1 MPTASCSSWRSRTAL
16 RFRTEFGVIDI
27 EPGEVCVIPRGV
39 IFRVELIDGP
49 ARAYVCENYG
59 GGFTLP
65 DRGPIGANC
74 LANPRD
80 FLTPVAAYEDIEA
93 PHTLIVKWGGELY
106 RTEVAHSPIDVVA
119 WHGNYYPYKYDLRR
133 FSPVG
138 AIAFDHPD
146 PSIFTV
152 MTSPSET
159 PGTANIDFV
168 IFPERWAVAE
178 NTFRPPWYH
187 RNIMS
192 EFMGLVYGVYDAK
205 PEGFV
210 PGGMSLH
217 NQMLPHGPDADAF
230 NHASNVEL
238 KPVKLTNTLA
248 FMFETRF
255 RQRVTKYAAELDTR
269 QDDYA
274 DCWSGLAQALQS
286 EQARAGL
293 MKLASLKHGRDGRL
307 VVVSRDLARCA
318 DASACRAD
326 LAGGARRL
334 GRRRAAPHRDRGCA
348 RSRAHRARA
357 VRPGEVRRAAAALA
371 RLGRRVG
378 LREPCGAGA
387 PRARRRAAGLVLD
400 RSADV
405 SRRLGR
411 LHRARAIRSRSPTL
425 AWGVDLEAEVGVICD
440 DVPMG
445 ASVAAA
451 ARRDPADRDPQ
462 RCELPQPHPG
472 RAREGLRL
480 PAGQGTD
487 RVLARRRDA
496 GRAGRTRGT
505 ARSCRC
511 RCSRGSTARRS
522 AGPMRAPT

>member
-1 MPTASCSSWRSRTAL
+1 MPLNYMSGFGNTFETEALPGALPVGRNSPQKVNYGLYAEQLSGSPFTAPQATNQRSWLYRIRPTVRHTGRFERHDGGLIRTAPQREGELPIAQLRWSPTPIPDEPLTFVSGLRTMTTAGDCETMAGMAAHVALITQSMTREHLFNADGEFLVVAQQGSL
-16 RFRTEFGVIDI
+16 RFRTEFGAI
-27 EPGEVCVIPRGV
+27 EIAPGEVCVIPRGV

-74 LANPRD
+74 LANARD
-80 FLTPVAAYEDIEA
+80 FLTPVASYEDAEA
-93 PHTLIVKWGGELY
+93 PHTLFVKWGGELF
-106 RTEVAHSPIDVVA
+106 RTQVAHSPIDVVA

-230 NHASNVEL
+230 NHASTVEL

-255 RQRVTKYAAELDTR
+255 RQRLTKYAAELGTR

-274 DCWSGLAQALQS
+274 DCW
-286 EQARAGL
+286 AGL
-293 MKLASLKHGRDGRL
+293 GK
-307 VVVSRDLARCA
+307 VFN
-318 DASACRAD
+318 
-326 LAGGARRL
+326 
-334 GRRRAAPHRDRGCA
+334 PN
-348 RSRAHRARA
+348 
-357 VRPGEVRRAAAALA
+357 
-371 RLGRRVG
+371 
-378 LREPCGAGA
+378 
-387 PRARRRAAGLVLD
+387 
-400 RSADV
+400 
-405 SRRLGR
+405 
-411 LHRARAIRSRSPTL
+411 
-425 AWGVDLEAEVGVICD
+425 
-440 DVPMG
+440 
-445 ASVAAA
+445 
-451 ARRDPADRDPQ
+451 RRDPA
-462 RCELPQPHPG
+462 
-472 RAREGLRL
+472 
-480 PAGQGTD
+480 
-487 RVLARRRDA
+487 
-496 GRAGRTRGT
+496 
-505 ARSCRC
+505 
-511 RCSRGSTARRS
+511 
-522 AGPMRAPT
+522 

>member
-1 MPTASCSSWRSRTAL
+1 MNEMISPLGVSVTNASAGPGYMSGFGNTFETEALPGALPVGRNSPQKVNYGLYAEQLSGSPFTAPQSTNERSWLYRIRACVRHTSRFERIDPGLIRTAPQRESEAPIGQLRWDPTPIPSEKLTFITGLRTMTTAGDCETMAGMAAHVALVTAPMVREHFCNADGEMLIVAQQGAL
-16 RFRTEFGVIDI
+16 RFRTEFGAIEI
-27 EPGEVCVIPRGV
+27 EPGEVCIIPRGI
-39 IFRVELIDGP
+39 IFRAEPVDGT

-80 FLTPVAAYEDIEA
+80 FLAPVAACEDVEA
-93 PHTLIVKWGGELY
+93 PHTLTMKWGGDLY
-106 RTEVAHSPIDVVA
+106 RTQVPHSPLDVVA

-138 AIAFDHPD
+138 AISFDHPD

-159 PGTANIDFV
+159 AGTANIDFV

-192 EFMGLVYGVYDAK
+192 EFMGLVCGVYDAK

-255 RQRVTKYAAELDTR
+255 RQRVTRYAGELETL
-269 QDDYA
+269 QHDYV
-274 DCWSGLAQALQS
+274 DCWSGL
-286 EQARAGL
+286 
-293 MKLASLKHGRDGRL
+293 KKNFN
-307 VVVSRDLARCA
+307 
-318 DASACRAD
+318 
-326 LAGGARRL
+326 
-334 GRRRAAPHRDRGCA
+334 
-348 RSRAHRARA
+348 
-357 VRPGEVRRAAAALA
+357 PGK
-371 RLGRRVG
+371 
-378 LREPCGAGA
+378 REP
-387 PRARRRAAGLVLD
+387 
-400 RSADV
+400 
-405 SRRLGR
+405 
-411 LHRARAIRSRSPTL
+411 
-425 AWGVDLEAEVGVICD
+425 
-440 DVPMG
+440 
-445 ASVAAA
+445 
-451 ARRDPADRDPQ
+451 
-462 RCELPQPHPG
+462 
-472 RAREGLRL
+472 
-480 PAGQGTD
+480 
-487 RVLARRRDA
+487 
-496 GRAGRTRGT
+496 
-505 ARSCRC
+505 
-511 RCSRGSTARRS
+511 
-522 AGPMRAPT
+522 